1 MVINNYVL
9 PNMTPTATY
18 LKSGLYMVGDATLE
32 QQASAAKPHPNTYK
46 QENGWVAVLSSSLIL
61 NIAWVK
67 KLPIVLSYCYG

>member
-1 MVINNYVL
+1 
-9 PNMTPTATY
+9 
-18 LKSGLYMVGDATLE
+18 MVGDAALE